1 MRASSDIVIVGGG
14 PAGLSTA
21 LALVGA
27 APARASRVVVLEK
40 SRYPRDKFCAGAI
53 GTRGVN
59 LLAALEALPDV
70 PFVPIDG
77 VSFRG
82 RLGRLKARVAGIG
95 RVVRRIEFDHALA
108 EIVRARG
115 VKIEEDVKV
124 EAIDDANGQAAT
136 VRTSKGDLS
145 ASVVIGADGVGS
157 VVRKSMGLS
166 PGTLRAQV
174 LELDTELLPSDG
186 PRSLIHFDASDA
198 RIPGYAWDF
207 PTLVEG
213 RPMVCRG
220 LYVLRLG
227 DTAVDVRALLGDR
240 LAAMGLDIADYK
252 NKRFAER
259 GYDPSERVTEG
270 RRMLVGEAA
279 GIDPVTGEGIA
290 QAIEYGF
297 LAGRFLARTPTPDV
311 SRWSMRLRR
320 SRLAWDLLA
329 RERFVSIFY
338 GRARPSLE
346 RFFLD
351 VPESLHLGC
360 QHFGG
365 LAYDPRHLAKVAA
378 RLAVFMAC
386 AGMSRARARL
396 SRR

>member
-1 MRASSDIVIVGGG
+1 MRAPGDIVIVGGG

-21 LALVGA
+21 LALVGS
-27 APARASRVVVLEK
+27 APALASRVVVLEK

-53 GTRGVN
+53 GGRGVD
-59 LLAALEALPDV
+59 LLRQVDALPDV
-70 PFVPIDG
+70 PFAPIDG

-82 RLGRLKARVAGIG
+82 RHGRLEARVEGIG

-108 EIVRARG
+108 RIARARG

-124 EAIDDANGQAAT
+124 ESIEDATPGEAT
-136 VRTSKGDLS
+136 LRTSKGDLR
-145 ASVVIGADGVGS
+145 AAVVVGADGVGS
-157 VVRKSMGLS
+157 VVRRSMGLS

-174 LELDTELLPSDG
+174 LELDTEVLPADG
-186 PRSLIHFDASDA
+186 PRSFIHFDASDP
-198 RIPGYAWDF
+198 RIPGYSWDF
-207 PTLVEG
+207 PTIVEG

-220 LYVLRLG
+220 IYVLRLG
-227 DTAVDVRALLGDR
+227 NPAVDLQARLGER
-240 LAAMGLDIADYK
+240 LAAMGLDIADYE

-259 GYDPSERVTEG
+259 GYDPVERVAAG

-290 QAIEYGF
+290 QAIEYGV
-297 LAGRFLARTPTPDV
+297 LAGRFLARASPV
-311 SRWSMRLRR
+311 SRWPARVGR
-320 SRLAWDLLA
+320 SRLLLDLRA

-338 GRARPSLE
+338 GPARPSLE

-351 VPESLHLGC
+351 VPDSLHVGC

-365 LAYDPRHLAKVAA
+365 LAYDRRRMAKVLG
-378 RLAVFMAC
+378 RLAVFMAGV
-386 AGMSRARARL
+386 GMSRARARL
-396 SRR
+396 SPR